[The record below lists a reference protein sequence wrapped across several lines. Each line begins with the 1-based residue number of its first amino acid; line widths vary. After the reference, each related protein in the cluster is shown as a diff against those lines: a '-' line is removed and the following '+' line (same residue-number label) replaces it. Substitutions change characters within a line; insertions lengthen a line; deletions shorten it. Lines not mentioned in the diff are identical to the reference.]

1 MSQVLNQWLSSLGLA
16 PRPTQQRIFISY
28 RRRDSSGYAGRV
40 ADRLVKE
47 FGDQQCFRDV
57 EDIESGTDFVQ
68 AIENAVGS
76 CEVLIVVIGP
86 DWLHIKDAAGKR
98 RLDDPRDFVRLEI
111 ETALQRDVRVIP
123 VLVGGADMP
132 TPEEL
137 PPSINRLAYRQATE
151 ISDTRWDYDVGRVV
165 ATLEGMGIP
174 RANVKAT
181 RPAPN
186 YRKRM
191 VMAVAGVV
199 LVVSGAI
206 FGAATVV
213 SSLQQANNA
222 GGTLPLYTPDNT
234 SNINTQSL
242 THEPAGGEKGSGEK
256 GSGSVAAPIAKPPAA
271 PARQTSSAGSEG
283 ARIVQVLDEADRVAG
298 EALRTHDTSQLSQFF
313 TGAALSEQLTA
324 VQVLTAAGAHVHV
337 TPYNRQVRNLQI
349 SGDQAMVEQDYDYE
363 MEFRNPQEQ
372 CLQRVARHTSNQ
384 VITLVRQGGRWLVA
398 HENILTTSAPQV
410 CY

>member
-47 FGDQQCFRDV
+47 FGDPQCFRDV

-68 AIENAVGS
+68 AIEKAVGS

-86 DWLHIKDAAGKR
+86 DWLHIKDGAGKR

-132 TPEEL
+132 TPEAL

-191 VMAVAGVV
+191 VIAVAGVV

-213 SSLQQANNA
+213 SSLQQANNV
-222 GGTLPLYTPDNT
+222 GGALPLYTPDNT
-234 SNINTQSL
+234 TNINTQSL
-242 THEPAGGEKGSGEK
+242 TQEPSGSEK

-271 PARQTSSAGSEG
+271 PARQTSSANSEG
-283 ARIVQVLDEADRVAG
+283 ERIVQMLDEADRVAG
-298 EALRTHDTSQLSQFF
+298 EALRTHDTSQLSQYF
-313 TGAALSEQLTA
+313 TGTALAEQLTA
-324 VQVLTAAGAHVHV
+324 VQVLTAAGAHIHS
-337 TPYNRQVRNLQI
+337 TIHNRQVRNLQV
-349 SGDQAMVEQDYDYE
+349 SGDQAMVEQDFEYE

-372 CLQRVARHTSNQ
+372 CLQRVARYTSRQ

-398 HENILTTSAPQV
+398 HENMLTETAPQP